1 MLKNVTFLPGLLVL
15 GGLLYAAAGFGA
27 DIPKTPSSGSIRS
40 ATNADDAAKEAE
52 LAAKKFKLAP
62 GLKADLW
69 ATEPMLANPVA
80 FCIDERGRIYVS
92 ETHRLHQGVTDIR
105 SHMNWLDEEL
115 AAKTT
120 DDMRQLFIRHKY
132 DGKTNFSERV
142 TLLQDRASAGR
153 ATHASV
159 FADGLFNSP
168 VDGIASGVLA
178 RKGNVWFANIPNLW
192 LLRDNDGDGKTDGA
206 KDLHKPLLTGFGVR
220 VGFLGHDL
228 HGLRIGPDSK
238 LYFSI
243 GDRGAS
249 VKSLEGKT
257 VTNPEMGV
265 IYRCNQDAS
274 DLEIFHF
281 GLRNPQELA
290 FDAFGNLFTGDNNS
304 DGGDPAR
311 WVYAVEGGDTGWRVG
326 WQFIESAPWTQR
338 RGPWL
343 GERMCFPEDRAAHI
357 LPPIANIA
365 NGPSGL
371 AYYPGTGLPAKYDGH
386 FLLCDFKGASSASG
400 IWSFKMQPKGA
411 SFELVE
417 KEQFIWN
424 VLATD
429 VDFGYDGH
437 VYFSD
442 WVEGWTMTSKGRIY
456 RISDPEAVKSKDVE
470 AVGALFGVDF
480 GVRAPDELKG
490 LLAHRDL
497 RVRQEAQFSLVEK
510 GVAGHVAL
518 AESAAQG
525 KSLPARL
532 HGIWG
537 LGQIA
542 GSKAQDRKS
551 KSQALAA
558 LRPLL
563 ADSEAEVRAQ
573 AAKVLGDARDAE
585 AKAAVTTLLADAS
598 PRVRHLAA
606 IAIGKLRST
615 EAVPALVKLLADNAD
630 KDAVLR
636 HSGVMGLLGCTDV
649 KTLVNLKTNASPSV
663 RIAAVV
669 ALRRLERPEV
679 SQFLTDADGRVILEA
694 ARAISE
700 IPIPQALPALAALQ
714 PDFGKLTAEQRPALA
729 RRILSAN
736 NHLGD
741 AASAARLAD
750 LAGNANIP
758 DTVQTEALDLLAEWA
773 KPSGRDRITGL
784 WRPLPARDA
793 KVSAAA
799 AKPVLAAAL
808 RTGSTPLRLAAVKA
822 ASQLDI
828 ADVNPVLA
836 ELVADPKADAKVRV
850 DALNR
855 LAATKDAR
863 LAAALEVAAQDKAEP
878 LRIAATSIR
887 AKTGKGSS
895 VAPLLAIISQGTMG
909 EKQNAIVT
917 LGGLPG
923 AEADGVIASLVTEL
937 VNGKLAPELHLELLE
952 AAEKRTDAQVKA
964 GLDKFKTQRRADDIL
979 WSYRSTLAGGNAETG
994 RKIFLE
1000 RVEASCARCHKVG
1013 SEGGEVGPVLDGIAA
1028 KQTREYL
1035 LESLVAPNAKIAPGF
1050 ESLLVVLK
1058 DGRNFAGV
1066 TRPSG
1071 PDEVIINSPEDGIMK
1086 FKKADI
1092 AKMQKGQ
1099 SAMPDTMIQVLSK
1112 RDIRD
1117 LVEFLGSLK

>member
-1 MLKNVTFLPGLLVL
+1 MKIVTFVRSVLVL
-15 GGLLYAAAGFGA
+15 GGLLNGVDGFSA
-27 DIPKTPSSGSIRS
+27 DIPKNPSSGSIRS
-40 ATNADDAAKEAE
+40 VINPGEATKEAE
-52 LAAKKFKLAP
+52 LSAKKFKLAP
-62 GLKADLW
+62 GLKVDLW
-69 ATEPMLANPVA
+69 AAEPMLANPVA
-80 FCIDERGRIYVS
+80 FCIDERGRIYVA

-120 DDMRQLFIRHKY
+120 DDMRQLFVRYNY
-132 DGKTNFSERV
+132 DGKTNISERV
-142 TLLQDRASAGR
+142 TMLQDRTTAGR
-153 ATHASV
+153 ATHYST
-159 FADGLFNSP
+159 FADGIFNST
-168 VDGIASGVLA
+168 VDGIGAGLLA
-178 RKGNVWFANIPNLW
+178 YRGNVWFANIPNLW
-192 LLRDNDGDGKTDGA
+192 LLRDNDGDGKTDGP
-206 KDLHKPLLTGFGVR
+206 KDVRKPLLTGFGVR

-228 HGLRIGPDSK
+228 HGLRMGPDGK

-243 GDRGAS
+243 GDRGAN

-257 VTNPEMGV
+257 VANPEMGV
-265 IYRCNQDAS
+265 IYRCNQDGT
-274 DLEIFHF
+274 DLEIFHH

-290 FDAFGNLFTGDNNS
+290 FDEFGNLFTGDNNS

-326 WQFIESAPWTQR
+326 WQFIESAPWTSR

-343 GERMCFPEDRAAHI
+343 GERMCYPEDRAAHI

-386 FLLCDFKGASSASG
+386 FLLCDFKGASTASG

-424 VLATD
+424 TLVTD

-442 WVEGWTMTSKGRIY
+442 WIEGWGMTGKGRLY
-456 RISDPEAVKSKDVE
+456 RISDPETVKSKDVE
-470 AVGALFGVDF
+470 AVGALFGVAF
-480 GVRAPDELKG
+480 AVREVNELKG
-490 LLAHRDL
+490 LLSHRDM
-497 RVRQEAQFSLVEK
+497 RVRQEAQFTLVEK
-510 GVAGHVAL
+510 GVAGQGAL
-518 AESAAQG
+518 AEAAT
-525 KSLPARL
+525 KAKPLHARL

-551 KSQALAA
+551 KVQALAA

-563 ADSEAEVRAQ
+563 ADSDAEVRAQ
-573 AAKVLGDARDAE
+573 AAKVLGDAHDDE
-585 AKAAVTTLLADAS
+585 AKGAVTTLLADVN

-606 IAIGKLRST
+606 IAIGKIRSA

-636 HSGVMGLLGCTDV
+636 HSGVMGLLGCGDARAITS
-649 KTLVNLKTNASPSV
+649 LRTNASPSV
-663 RIAAVV
+663 RLAAVV
-669 ALRRLERPEV
+669 ALRRLERAEV
-679 SQFLTDADGRVILEA
+679 GQFLTDTDGRVVLEA

-700 IPIPQALPALAALQ
+700 IPIPQALPVLAALQ
-714 PDFGKLTAEQRPALA
+714 PDFGKLTEDQRRALA

-736 NHLGD
+736 NHVGD
-741 AASAARLAD
+741 AASAKRLAGIAD
-750 LAGNANIP
+750 NASIP
-758 DTVQTEALDLLAEWA
+758 EAARAEALDLLADWA
-773 KPSGRDRITGL
+773 KPLGRDRITGL
-784 WRPLPARDA
+784 WRPLPTRDA
-793 KVSAAA
+793 KISAAA
-799 AKPVLAAAL
+799 TKPVLAAAL
-808 RTGSTPLRLAAVKA
+808 RTGATSVRLAAVKA
-822 ASQLDI
+822 ATQLNI
-828 ADVNPVLA
+828 AEVNPVLL
-836 ELVADPKADAKVRV
+836 EVVSDTKADTGVRV
-850 DALNR
+850 GALNR
-855 LAATKDAR
+855 LAAVKDAQ
-863 LAAALEVAAQDKAEP
+863 LATAVEVAAKDKAEP
-878 LRIAATSIR
+878 LRVAATSIR
-887 AKTGKGSS
+887 AKTGNGSP
-895 VAPLLAIISQGTMG
+895 VAPLLAIISKGSMG
-909 EKQNAIVT
+909 EKQNAIFT
-917 LGGLPG
+917 LGGIPG
-923 AEADGVIASLVTEL
+923 AEADGVIASLVTDL

-952 AAEKRTDAQVKA
+952 AADKRTDANVKA
-964 GLDKFKTQRRADDIL
+964 GLDKFKTQRRADDLL
-979 WSYRSTLAGGNAETG
+979 WNYRPALAGGNAESG

-1013 SEGGEVGPVLDGIAA
+1013 SDGGEVGPVLDGIAS

-1058 DGRNFAGV
+1058 DGRSFAGV
-1066 TRPSG
+1066 TKPSG
-1071 PDEVIINSPEDGIMK
+1071 PDEVIINSPEDGILK
-1086 FKKADI
+1086 FKKDEV
-1092 AKMQKGQ
+1092 AKTQKGL
-1099 SAMPDTMIQVLSK
+1099 SAMPDTMVQVLSK

>member
-1 MLKNVTFLPGLLVL
+1 MKIVTFVRPLLVL
-15 GGLLYAAAGFGA
+15 AGLLHAAAGFSA
-27 DIPKTPSSGSIRS
+27 DIPKLPSGGSAPQRIAPGA
-40 ATNADDAAKEAE
+40 ATAEAE
-52 LAAKKFKLAP
+52 LSAKKFKLAP
-62 GLKADLW
+62 GLKVDLW
-69 ATEPMLANPVA
+69 AAEPMLANPVA

-120 DDMRQLFIRHKY
+120 DDMRRLFVRHNY

-142 TLLQDRASAGR
+142 TLLQDRTTAGR
-153 ATHASV
+153 ATHHSV
-159 FADGLFNSP
+159 FADGIFNST

-178 RKGNVWFANIPNLW
+178 RKGNVWFANLPNLW

-206 KDLHKPLLTGFGVR
+206 KDVRKQVFTGFGVR

-228 HGLRIGPDSK
+228 HGLRIGPDGK

-243 GDRGAS
+243 GDRGAN

-257 VTNPEMGV
+257 VANPEMGA
-265 IYRCNQDAS
+265 IYRCNQDGS

-290 FDAFGNLFTGDNNS
+290 FDEFGNLFTGDNNS

-343 GERMCFPEDRAAHI
+343 GERMCYPEDRAAHI

-386 FLLCDFKGASSASG
+386 FLLCDFKGASTASG
-400 IWSFKMQPKGA
+400 IWSFKMKPKGA

-424 VLATD
+424 ALATD

-442 WVEGWTMTSKGRIY
+442 WVEGWAMTSKGRIY

-480 GVRAPDELKG
+480 GVRAVDELKG

-497 RVRQEAQFSLVEK
+497 RVRQEAQFTLVEK
-510 GVAGHVAL
+510 GVAGQSAL
-518 AESAAQG
+518 AESAAKG
-525 KSLPARL
+525 KTLHARL

-542 GSKAQDRKS
+542 GSKVQDRKS
-551 KSQALAA
+551 KVQALAA

-563 ADSEAEVRAQ
+563 ADTDAEVRAQ
-573 AAKVLGDARDAE
+573 AAKAVGDAHDAE

-606 IAIGKLRST
+606 IAIGKIRST

-636 HSGVMGLLGCTDV
+636 HSGVMGLLGCADARTIAG
-649 KTLVNLKTNASPSV
+649 LKTNASPSV
-663 RIAAVV
+663 RLAAVV
-669 ALRRLERPEV
+669 ALRRLERAEV
-679 SQFLTDADGRVILEA
+679 SQFLTDTDGGVVLAA

-700 IPIPQALPALAALQ
+700 IPIAQALPALAALQ

-736 NHLGD
+736 NHVGD
-741 AASAARLAD
+741 AASAARLAGI
-750 LAGNANIP
+750 ASNANIP
-758 DTVQTEALDLLAEWA
+758 DAARAEALDLLAEWA

-784 WRPLPARDA
+784 WRPLPTRDA

-799 AKPVLAAAL
+799 AKPMLAAAL
-808 RTGSTPLRLAAVKA
+808 RTGATPVRLAAVKA

-828 ADVNPVLA
+828 ADANPVLV
-836 ELVADPKADAKVRV
+836 ELVSDTKADTKVRV

-855 LAATKDAR
+855 LAAVKDAQ
-863 LAAALEVAAQDKAEP
+863 LSAALDVAAKDKAEP
-878 LRIAATSIR
+878 LRVAATSIR
-887 AKTGKGSS
+887 AKTGKGSV
-895 VAPLLAIISQGTMG
+895 VAPLLAIISTGTVG
-909 EKQNAIVT
+909 EKQNAIFT
-917 LGGLPG
+917 LGGIPG
-923 AEADGVIASLVTEL
+923 EEADGVIASLVTEL
-937 VNGKLAPELHLELLE
+937 VIGKLAPELHLELLE

-964 GLDKFKTQRRADDIL
+964 GLEKFKTQRRADDIL
-979 WSYRSTLAGGNAETG
+979 WSYRATLAGGNAETG
-994 RKIFLE
+994 KKIFLE

-1013 SEGGEVGPVLDGIAA
+1013 SEGGEVGPVLDGIAS

-1035 LESLVAPNAKIAPGF
+1035 LTSLVAPNATIAPGF

-1058 DGRNFAGV
+1058 DGRSFAGV
-1066 TRPSG
+1066 TKPSG

-1086 FKKADI
+1086 FKKADV
-1092 AKMQKGQ
+1092 AKTQKGL